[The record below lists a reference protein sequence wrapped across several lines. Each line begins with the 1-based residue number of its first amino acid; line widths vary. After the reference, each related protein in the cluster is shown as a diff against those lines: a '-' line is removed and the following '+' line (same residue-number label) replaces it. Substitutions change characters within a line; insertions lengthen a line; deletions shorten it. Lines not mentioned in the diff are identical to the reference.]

1 MERLETSSYRETW
14 TRIYGFQDFKGRELP
29 TDGKYRTCVH
39 TDIGSIKAIFD
50 GESARIREK
59 GIRKKGGKRSR
70 GRCAILE
77 EKSLVRKKKE
87 GKKGRKKEKKKKT
100 IEKV

>member
-29 TDGKYRTCVH
+29 TDGKYRTC
-39 TDIGSIKAIFD
+39 TDIASIKAIFD
-50 GESARIREK
+50 GESTRIREK